1 MYKSFLGKMDDS
13 QSQGKGIGKKMCCCG
28 KIIARQTHRGG
39 SASESDKGS
48 CQIDNNKQSPI
59 IEN

>member
-1 MYKSFLGKMDDS
+1 MDDS